1 MGEGELPAFQAV
13 FGLTLVVDTGGLWL
27 VLHQL
32 NQFLDDYQRSPINK
46 DTNDNWREVAYIP
59 SGYVKIAIE
68 DGP

>member
-32 NQFLDDYQRSPINK
+32 QSVL
-46 DTNDNWREVAYIP
+46 
-59 SGYVKIAIE
+59 G
-68 DGP
+68 